1 MDLIGN
7 LRVFVRIAALG
18 SFSAVAR
25 ELGES
30 HSAVTRQIGH
40 LEEHLGARLFH
51 RNTRGLT
58 LTEDGRELLGYAGQ
72 MLELAECIE
81 TGLGP
86 QRDAPKGLVRLGTTV
101 AGGIFLVPRLPQ
113 LFARH
118 PGLSLELVMGDRP
131 FDLVEERLDLAVHGG
146 PVTDMSL
153 VARTLR
159 VTRSIVVAAPSYLER
174 RGAPQTPAELQQHDC
189 ILHSEIDAAGWRFA
203 GPDGPYHIRPPG
215 RLTTNN
221 SAALHL
227 AVLNGQG
234 IAMELDIKV
243 FDDIRSGR
251 LRRLL
256 AGHEGPGEQA
266 YILYPSRR
274 HLAPRTRAVIDFLLE
289 QVNDAER
296 QLAEI
301 SRDPMLA
308 DSGPG

>member
-1 MDLIGN
+1 MDLIGS
-7 LRVFVRIAALG
+7 LRVFTRIAALG

-40 LEEHLGARLFH
+40 LEEHLGVRLFH

-58 LTEDGRELLGYAGQ
+58 LTEDGRELLGYARQ

-86 QRDAPKGLVRLGTTV
+86 QRDAPRGLVRLGTTV
-101 AGGIFLVPRLPQ
+101 AGGIFLVPRLPE

-131 FDLVEERLDLAVHGG
+131 FDLVEERLDLAIYRG
-146 PVTDMSL
+146 PVADTSL
-153 VARTLR
+153 VARAVRLS
-159 VTRSIVVAAPSYLER
+159 RSIVVAAPSYLER
-174 RGAPQTPAELQQHDC
+174 RGTPQTPAELAQHDC
-189 ILHSEIDAAGWRFA
+189 ILHSELDAAGWRFV
-203 GPDGPYHIRPPG
+203 GPDGPYHIHPPA
-215 RLTTNN
+215 RLRTND

-227 AVLNGQG
+227 AALNGQG
-234 IAMELDIKV
+234 IAMELDIRL
-243 FDDIRSGR
+243 FDDIRAGR

-256 AGHEGPGEQA
+256 ARYEAPGEQA

-274 HLAPRTRAVIDFLLE
+274 LLAPRTRAVIDFLLE
-289 QVNDAER
+289 QVKDADR

-301 SRDPMLA
+301 SRDPALA
-308 DSGPG
+308 GAGPG